1 MMRAPLVAA
10 MVLVAWLPM
19 VDAVPSSPIP
29 PTPTSV
35 EVPDAPGWVAILLV
49 PENDQPIYVQADFTV
64 DSLYALFAF
73 DYLAQYPD
81 REPQL
86 AGGVYATKDRWQV
99 RVVSDGE
106 EILEQEVPTR
116 NPGGPY
122 EYSLG
127 GGAPAIPYVFLF
139 YAAGDIKRFDIT
151 VHSGRIERL
160 EMGPEVW
167 ALWTTQIPDGDTR
180 AYLGVSFGADI
191 NSERAQTSFTT
202 PRPLIGEFFGGQAYD
217 PATLTGPLGT
227 QTCKCNLLPS
237 NSAAGEYTY
246 DMHRSRADSIMF
258 WAFAPILPYLDT

>member
-49 PENDQPIYVQADFTV
+49 PENDQSIYVQADFTV

-73 DYLAQYPD
+73 DYF
-81 REPQL
+81 PQHPNSDPKL
-86 AGGVYATKDRWQV
+86 AGGVYATKDRWHV
-99 RVVSDGE
+99 RLMSDGE
-106 EILEQEVPTR
+106 EVLEQEVPTR
-116 NPGGPY
+116 DSGGPY

-127 GGAPAIPYVFLF
+127 GGGPPIPYVVLF
-139 YAAGDIKRFDIT
+139 YAAGDIERFDLT

-167 ALWTTQIPDGDTR
+167 AMWTTQFPDGD
-180 AYLGVSFGADI
+180 FGAHIGVGFGVDI
-191 NSERAQTSFTT
+191 NTERARANFTS
-202 PRPLIGEFFGGQAYD
+202 PRPLVGEFFGGQAFD
-217 PATLTGPLGT
+217 PATLTSPLGT
-227 QTCKCNLLPS
+227 QTCKCSLLPS
-237 NSAAGEYTY
+237 NSVPGEYVY
-246 DMHRSRADSIMF
+246 DMHRVRDDSIMF
-258 WAFAPILPYLDT
+258 WAFAPILPYLDA